1 MASNWAQ
8 SKADYDMVLLNLS
21 VRPEALLPQLGNPLL
36 EDRVGMAIAVTTVC
50 TSLRPG
56 KNSAHIQF

>member
-1 MASNWAQ
+1 M
-8 SKADYDMVLLNLS
+8 ADYDMVLENLS
-21 VRPEALLPQLGNPLL
+21 VLPKALLPQLGNPLL